1 MIVIGLTGSIAMGK
15 SATAKQ
21 FAARGVPVF
30 DSDQVVHELYAKEG
44 AAVPALMEL
53 VASAVID
60 GAVDRN
66 RLSQAVR
73 EQPDLLKKIEAIV
86 HPMVR
91 DRQKIFLAN
100 AQRTGATVAVLD
112 IPLLF
117 ETAREQEVDRIAVV
131 STTAEI
137 QRERALQRPGMTPEK
152 LDFILSRQMADAEKR
167 ARADYVIDTS
177 ISIADSQRQVDDIL
191 LQLSRP
197 SGS

>member
-1 MIVIGLTGSIAMGK
+1 MIGLTGSIAMGK

-53 VASAVID
+53 VPSAVID

-117 ETAREQEVDRIAVV
+117 ETAREQEVD
-131 STTAEI
+131 
-137 QRERALQRPGMTPEK
+137 
-152 LDFILSRQMADAEKR
+152 
-167 ARADYVIDTS
+167 
-177 ISIADSQRQVDDIL
+177 
-191 LQLSRP
+191 
-197 SGS
+197 

>member
-53 VASAVID
+53 VPSAVID